1 MHAALKKI
9 MLTEARDK
17 GSLLGGDIGEG
28 PSTLLECLP
37 VEKNLQMVFTMAP
50 IKLDHEDILP
60 LLKNIMRP
68 CMTELNEKLKN
79 GMALLLSICHFSKTF
94 VPFK

>member
-37 VEKNLQMVFTMAP
+37 VEKNLKMD
-50 IKLDHEDILP
+50 LDQVEV
-60 LLKNIMRP
+60 
-68 CMTELNEKLKN
+68 
-79 GMALLLSICHFSKTF
+79 AFSCSCRG
-94 VPFK
+94 

>member
-1 MHAALKKI
+1 MHTALNKK
-9 MLTEARDK
+9 MSTETIDK
-17 GSLLGGDIGEG
+17 GSSLGGDIGEV
-28 PSTLLECLP
+28 PTTLLECLP
-37 VEKNLQMVFTMAP
+37 VEENLKMVFTLAP

>member
-1 MHAALKKI
+1 

-37 VEKNLQMVFTMAP
+37 VEKNLKMD
-50 IKLDHEDILP
+50 LDQVEV
-60 LLKNIMRP
+60 
-68 CMTELNEKLKN
+68 
-79 GMALLLSICHFSKTF
+79 AFSCSCRG
-94 VPFK
+94 